1 MESRAKPTQ
10 TGPPFGFTQPG
21 FQGHAADPH
30 GRPRSR
36 HVGVTFPG
44 TRVPAGGR
52 TVPID
57 RHLQDTVDVLRRPG
71 AVTEVWREAWS
82 DQRFR
87 AEALLSPLALVAV
100 LAVMARF
107 LSWVEHRPG
116 VVLADPLLAWIPP
129 RDVTW
134 LTFGLVYVGLLTTF
148 VLLLPY
154 PRRLVLGAQAYAVM
168 VLFRM
173 GVMAVTPLEAPP
185 DTIPLRD
192 PLVQVFGT
200 GEVLTRD
207 LFFSGHTATLAL
219 LALLAPGRTSR
230 RFFVVC
236 TLLVAVCVLWQHVH
250 YTVDVLV
257 APLFAFASCELVFAL
272 HPGLRRSRLR

>member
-1 MESRAKPTQ
+1 MGITLSGTP
-10 TGPPFGFTQPG
+10 GHPPAVKRTI
-21 FQGHAADPH
+21 DPH
-30 GRPRSR
+30 FTDSLD
-36 HVGVTFPG
+36 
-44 TRVPAGGR
+44 
-52 TVPID
+52 I
-57 RHLQDTVDVLRRPG
+57 LRRPG
-71 AVTEVWREAWS
+71 AVTAAWREAWS
-82 DQRFR
+82 EQRFR
-87 AEALLSPLALVAV
+87 VEAVLTPVALVAV
-100 LAVMARF
+100 LAVMAHF
-107 LSWVEHRPG
+107 LSWVERRPG
-116 VVLADPLLAWIPP
+116 VLLADPVLAHLSP

-173 GVMAVTPLEAPP
+173 GVMAVTPLEAPL

-192 PLVQVFGT
+192 PLVQIFGT

-219 LALLAPGRTSR
+219 LTLLAPGPRSR
-230 RFFVVC
+230 RVFAVC
-236 TLLVAVCVLWQHVH
+236 TVLVAVCVLWQHVH

-257 APLFAFASCELVFAL
+257 APFFAFASRELVHAL
-272 HPGLRRSRLR
+272 HPGMRRFGAS

>member
-1 MESRAKPTQ
+1 M
-10 TGPPFGFTQPG
+10 
-21 FQGHAADPH
+21 
-30 GRPRSR
+30 
-36 HVGVTFPG
+36 
-44 TRVPAGGR
+44 PAGGR

-87 AEALLSPLALVAV
+87 AEAVLSPLALVVV
-100 LAVMARF
+100 LAVMAHF

-116 VVLADPLLAWIPP
+116 VVLTDP
-129 RDVTW
+129 
-134 LTFGLVYVGLLTTF
+134 
-148 VLLLPY
+148 VL
-154 PRRLVLGAQAYAVM
+154 
-168 VLFRM
+168 
-173 GVMAVTPLEAPP
+173 
-185 DTIPLRD
+185 D

-257 APLFAFASCELVFAL
+257 APFFAFASRELVFAL